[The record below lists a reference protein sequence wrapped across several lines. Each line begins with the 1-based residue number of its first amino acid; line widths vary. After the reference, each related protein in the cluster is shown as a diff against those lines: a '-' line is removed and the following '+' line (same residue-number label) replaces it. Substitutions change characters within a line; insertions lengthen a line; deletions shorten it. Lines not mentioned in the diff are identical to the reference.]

1 MTLEPAK
8 AGVLIFVAAI
18 VQVTLLNGVTPLGGT
33 PDLLLV
39 LLVAVALLRGSV
51 FGAVSGFLAGLLV
64 DTATL
69 QTLGVTSLLFTLA
82 GYWTGR
88 YGETASRDRSHA
100 PLLAVAVITVLYAF
114 AALALRFVL
123 GLGTSAESVLL
134 EALPA
139 SLVWNVVL
147 AAPVYAACRVLL
159 APRARAEAAEGVQLL
174 G

>member
-1 MTLEPAK
+1 MTLDAAK
-8 AGVLIFVAAI
+8 AAVLLFVATI

-33 PDLLLV
+33 PDLVLLLV
-39 LLVAVALLRGSV
+39 VAIALLRGAV
-51 FGAVSGFLAGLLV
+51 FGAVSGFLAGFLV

-69 QTLGVTSLLFTLA
+69 QTLGVTSLLLTLA

-88 YGETASRDRSHA
+88 YGETAARDRSHA
-100 PLLAVAVITVLYAF
+100 PLLAVAAVTVLYAF

-123 GLGTSAESVLL
+123 GLGTSAEAVLL

-139 SLVWNVVL
+139 GLVWNLLL
-147 AAPVYAACRVLL
+147 AAPVYTACRALL
-159 APRARAEAAEGVQLL
+159 APPVRADGAEGVKLL